1 MRLLLEVVKVGQS
14 VAKGL
19 SDVLLFNR
27 NKNMVIC
34 LSVGEY
40 EAEMMALALDKTP
53 LPKPVMFDSFAD
65 ILFTFDIG
73 VEFVLI
79 DSFSEGIYGAKLFC
93 HSQNECKAFDVR
105 VSDAINLALRAGCPI
120 YATEELI
127 EQVGFDADILLQDQK
142 DDTLAE
148 PADHKADWDLQL
160 LEELLQ
166 DAVTKED
173 YELAVLL
180 RDKIN
185 ELKQ

>member
-93 HSQNECKAFDVR
+93 HSQNEGKAFDVR

-127 EQVGFDADILLQDQK
+127 EQVGFDADILLQDQE
-142 DDTLAE
+142 DDTFAE

>member
-27 NKNMVIC
+27 NKNMIIC

-93 HSQNECKAFDVR
+93 HSQTECKAFEVR
-105 VSDAINLALRAGCPI
+105 VSDAINIALRAGCPI

-127 EQVGFDADILLQDQK
+127 EQVGFDAEMLLQDQEEHQEE
-142 DDTLAE
+142 TSC
-148 PADHKADWDLQL
+148 PKADWDLQL

-166 DAVTKED
+166 DAVKKED